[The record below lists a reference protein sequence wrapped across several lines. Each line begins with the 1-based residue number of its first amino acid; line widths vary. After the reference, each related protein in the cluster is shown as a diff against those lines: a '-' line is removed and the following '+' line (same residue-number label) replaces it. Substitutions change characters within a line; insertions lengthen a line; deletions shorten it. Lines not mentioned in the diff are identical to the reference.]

1 LSRGA
6 TIAGLLIGVA
16 ALVLQFALTIPAR
29 LGTGDM
35 IFGAVI
41 FYFTFFT
48 ILTNLALVLIYASEL
63 WPQSSL
69 SWFRRPVTRGMLA
82 AAIVLVA
89 LFYHFVLAATWQP
102 QGPWAVADG
111 LLHYVT
117 PVFYML
123 WWALFMRHGLLKW
136 SDVPSMLVPP
146 IVYLIY
152 AMIRGAFVGEYPYPI
167 LEANRLGYGQ
177 VAINV
182 FLVLVGLTVLC
193 LIVVAADRLLIRT
206 RLRGP

>member
-1 LSRGA
+1 VSRIA
-6 TIAGLLIGVA
+6 TIAGLLVGAA

-29 LGTGDM
+29 LEAGDM

-48 ILTNLALVLIYASEL
+48 ILTNLALVLIYAAEL
-63 WPQSSL
+63 WPQAGL

-102 QGPWAVADG
+102 VGLWAVADG

-117 PVFYML
+117 PIFYVL
-123 WWALFMRHGLLKW
+123 WWALFVRHGLLKW

-146 IVYLIY
+146 IIYLVY
-152 AMIRGAFVGEYPYPI
+152 AMIRGALMGEYPYPI

-182 FLVLVGLTVLC
+182 FLVLIGLSVLC
-193 LIVVAADRLLIRT
+193 LIVVAADRLLT
-206 RLRGP
+206 RAPLPGP

>member
-1 LSRGA
+1 MSRIA
-6 TIAGLLIGVA
+6 TIAGLLLGAA

-29 LGTGDM
+29 LGAGDM

-41 FYFTFFT
+41 YYFTFFT

-63 WPQSSL
+63 WPQTGL

-102 QGPWAVADG
+102 VGLWAVADG

-117 PVFYML
+117 PVFYLL
-123 WWALFMRHGLLKW
+123 WWVLFMRHGVLKW

-146 IVYLIY
+146 IIYLIY
-152 AMIRGAFVGEYPYPI
+152 AMIRGALVGEYPYPV
-167 LEANRLGYGQ
+167 LEANRLGYGA

-182 FLVLVGLTVLC
+182 FMVLIGLTVLC
-193 LIVVAADRLLIRT
+193 LIVVAADRLLT
-206 RLRGP
+206 RAPLPGP